1 MKYAESDTLLSDQ
14 EFEQLMQ
21 ELPGILDQLEQE
33 MTKKDWQT
41 PVFQP

>member
-1 MKYAESDTLLSDQ
+1 MKHDENETVLSDQ

-33 MTKKDWQT
+33 AAKQDG
-41 PVFQP
+41 

>member
-1 MKYAESDTLLSDQ
+1 MKYDESDTVLSDQ

-21 ELPGILDQLEQE
+21 ELPGILDQLERE
-33 MTKKDWQT
+33 AAKKDWQT